1 MTSDYRPRL
10 SVDISERHNQ
20 LMLKYL
26 DYGMRKRI
34 FFAIIEDLFNL
45 IEKHGAPKVIGAFTE
60 RAITLEEICKLK
72 LGE

>member
-1 MTSDYRPRL
+1 
-10 SVDISERHNQ
+10 
-20 LMLKYL
+20 MLKYL